1 MPHDALRLLDI
12 LNVIEEALELEP
24 AGPNRK
30 NIIAYINAVRAEAE
44 AELEQWEEEAEAQL
58 KNEVIH

>member
-30 NIIAYINAVRAEAE
+30 NIIAYINTVRAEAE